1 VSKPIFVI
9 RFPLDVPAPVVQSN
23 CKQIQTKFTDYHVLT
38 LRDNRAD
45 RVEFECYSLQDVN
58 TQDFENLKKDVLNL
72 LDFSK
77 QA

>member
-1 VSKPIFVI
+1 MSKPIFVI
-9 RFPLDVPAPVVQSN
+9 RFPLDVPAPVVYSDYE
-23 CKQIQTKFTDYHVLT
+23 QIQTKFTDYHVLP

>member
-9 RFPLDVPAPVVQSN
+9 RFPLDVPATVVYSDYE
-23 CKQIQTKFTDYHVLT
+23 QIQTKFTDYHVLP